1 MRLEQI
7 LPLPGT
13 RVIRGDTAREITGV
27 VFDSRR
33 VAPGN
38 LFVALR
44 GQHTDGHA
52 HIGQAIASG
61 AVAIVCET
69 PHPSINATIIE
80 VADSRVAMALAAAS
94 FHRHPSLKL
103 KVCGITGTNGKTTT
117 AFLVEHICN
126 AALMRCGLL
135 GTVRYE
141 IGERI
146 LPAPHTT
153 PESAEVQ
160 SLLGQMV
167 AAGCKSVAM
176 EVSSHALDQG
186 RVDQIAFDV
195 AVFTNLTQ
203 DHLDYHGTMD
213 HYFAAKAR
221 LFKELTVSGNKHPT
235 AVLNL
240 EDPFSA
246 KLRVQMAKDIQ
257 VLTYGMGSQA
267 NFRAGNFQMD
277 FQGMTYQLQTPERS
291 FLVRLPLIGRF
302 NIYNSLAALAAASAL
317 GVDLRPAVQALANA
331 PQVPGRLEA
340 VPIKRAFRIFV
351 DYAHTPDA
359 LVNTLRTLRELK
371 PRRILTVFGCGGD
384 RDRTKRPL
392 MARAVEEGSDYAVL
406 TSDNPRTE
414 DPESILADVQ
424 AGFRGL
430 AHETVADRK
439 EAIFKVVT
447 LAGPRDIVLIAGK
460 GHETY
465 QEIDRQRLPFS
476 DAEVARWAIEALPPP
491 PVTT

>member
-7 LPLPGT
+7 LPVPGI
-13 RVIRGDTAREITGV
+13 RVIRGDTARDITGV
-27 VFDSRR
+27 AFDSRR
-33 VAPGN
+33 VVSGN

-61 AVAIVCET
+61 AVAILCET
-69 PHPSINATIIE
+69 PHPSVNATIIE
-80 VADSRVAMALAAAS
+80 VEDSRSAMAVAAAN
-94 FHRHPSLKL
+94 FHRHPSRSL
-103 KVCGITGTNGKTTT
+103 KVCGVTGTNGKTTT
-117 AFLVEHICN
+117 AFLVRHLLDT
-126 AALMRCGLL
+126 AMMRCGLL
-135 GTVRYE
+135 GTIRYE
-141 IGERI
+141 IGGRV

-153 PESAEVQ
+153 PESAELQ

-167 AAGCKSVAM
+167 AAGCKAVSM

-213 HYFAAKAR
+213 SYFAAKRR
-221 LFKELTVSGNKHPT
+221 LFEGLAASHNKHPH
-235 AVLNL
+235 AVLNF
-240 EDPFSA
+240 EDPHSA
-246 KLRVQMAKDIQ
+246 RLRERMPKDVK
-257 VLTYGMGSQA
+257 VLTYGMGSRA
-267 NFRAGNFQMD
+267 DFRAGNFQMD
-277 FQGMTYQLQTPERS
+277 FQGMTYQLQTPGRS

-317 GVDLRPAVQALANA
+317 GVDMRPAVCALADA

-340 VPIKRAFRIFV
+340 VPAKRAFRIFV
-351 DYAHTPDA
+351 DYAHSPDA
-359 LVNTLRTLRELK
+359 LVNALRTLRELN
-371 PRRILTVFGCGGD
+371 PRRVLVVFGCGGD

-392 MARAVEEGSDYAVL
+392 MARAVEEGADYAVL

-414 DPESILADVQ
+414 DPEAILADVRM
-424 AGFRGL
+424 GFRTA
-430 AHETVADRK
+430 AHETIADRK
-439 EAIFKVVT
+439 EAIFKAVA

-476 DAEVARWAIEALPPP
+476 DSEVARWALEALPPP
-491 PVTT
+491 PAAL